1 MQPPEANHQ
10 APLPLWDPSPEL
22 VQADPY
28 QEEEDNDALRARIA
42 ELEQMVEHY
51 EALLSELP
59 DLFERKFQQ
68 RLEPLMERYRLLARA
83 QQILGE
89 PALPL
94 SEEPSKP
101 LQEIPIPFLERWR
114 STRHNNRRRSDR
126 NAA

>member
-1 MQPPEANHQ
+1 MQPPDANHQ
-10 APLPLWDPSPEL
+10 APLPLWDPSPEP

-28 QEEEDNDALRARIA
+28 QEDDNDALRARIV

-94 SEEPSKP
+94 IEEPSKP
-101 LQEIPIPFLERWR
+101 LPEIPIPLLERWR
-114 STRHNNRRRSDR
+114 STRHNNRRRADR
-126 NAA
+126 HAA

>member
-1 MQPPEANHQ
+1 M
-10 APLPLWDPSPEL
+10 
-22 VQADPY
+22 QADPS
-28 QEEEDNDALRARIA
+28 QENENDALRARIV

-83 QQILGE
+83 QQMLGE

-94 SEEPSKP
+94 IEEPSKP
-101 LQEIPIPFLERWR
+101 LPEIPIPFLERWR
-114 STRHNNRRRSDR
+114 STRRNIQQRSDR